1 MGIKYHQYGCGNDYG
16 MIITLQIIGIQI
28 MTMDHN
34 TLKFTSISI
43 LRHICMTKIL
53 PPLDLH
59 RMKREMSGMLQQAK

>member
-1 MGIKYHQYGCGNDYG
+1 MDAAMIMG
-16 MIITLQIIGIQI
+16 MIITLQIIRIQI

-59 RMKREMSGMLQQAK
+59 RMKREMSTIL

>member
-1 MGIKYHQYGCGNDYG
+1 MELNIISMDAAMIMG

-43 LRHICMTKIL
+43 LRKNIQL
-53 PPLDLH
+53 VRRL
-59 RMKREMSGMLQQAK
+59 REKLKSLLMIFSQR

>member
-1 MGIKYHQYGCGNDYG
+1 MGIKYHQYGCGNDY
-16 MIITLQIIGIQI
+16 ITLQIIGIQI

>member
-16 MIITLQIIGIQI
+16 DDHYLTDNWNQI